1 MTVSSIGS
9 FNSSNRSLQAALQ
22 AASDPAGEAL
32 KRAQTR
38 TQLQLDSST
47 VKLSAFGQA
56 KSAVAALDSASD
68 NLAKAAQSG
77 SSEEL
82 KSSAG
87 AFVTAFNSAIKAA
100 AAAGGA
106 SGDVRAQLTGNNLAR
121 ALRNSNAASALS
133 KAGITKNADG
143 SLTLNSK
150 TFDQALQAGPQTTRD
165 TFGRVGTQV
174 GAAATRELAPSS
186 NMSSAVESLSKQVKA
201 LGSQLTQQQEFA
213 AQQRQVQDLQ
223 ANSLQGASANA
234 IAAYLRAAL
243 L

>member
-38 TQLQLDSST
+38 TQQQFDSST

-82 KSSAG
+82 KTSAG

-100 AAAGGA
+100 TAAGSA

-121 ALRNSNAASALS
+121 ALRNSDAASSLS
-133 KAGITKNADG
+133 KAGVTKNADG
-143 SLTLNSK
+143 SLSLNSK
-150 TFDQALQAGPQTTRD
+150 TFDQALQARPQATRD
-165 TFGRVGTQV
+165 ALGRAGTQV
-174 GAAATRELAPSS
+174 GSAATRELAPSS
-186 NMSSAVESLSKQVKA
+186 NINSAVGSLSKQVKS
-201 LGSQLTQQQEFA
+201 LGTQLTQQLAFA
-213 AQQRQVQDLQ
+213 AQQQQAQDQLSNQ
-223 ANSLQGASANA
+223 QGTSANA